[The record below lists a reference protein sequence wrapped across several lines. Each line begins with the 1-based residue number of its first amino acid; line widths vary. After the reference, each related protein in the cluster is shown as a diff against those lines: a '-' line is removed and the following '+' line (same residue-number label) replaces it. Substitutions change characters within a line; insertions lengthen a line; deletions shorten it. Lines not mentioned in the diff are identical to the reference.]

1 MSKQA
6 AASALVSMWSC
17 VALSLGILY
26 LAGRLGP
33 WVAALVIGLA
43 GIGSAGRSCSTP
55 ASPALKAG
63 KPATGSPVGNR
74 SRWSDASRGR

>member
-1 MSKQA
+1 
-6 AASALVSMWSC
+6 MWSC

-43 GIGSAGRSCSTP
+43 GIGSATILFY
-55 ASPALKAG
+55 AAK
-63 KPATGSPVGNR
+63 V
-74 SRWSDASRGR
+74 

>member
-17 VALSLGILY
+17 VTLSLGILY

-33 WVAALVIGLA
+33 WVAALVVGLA
-43 GIGSAGRSCSTP
+43 AVGSATILLFAR
-55 ASPALKAG
+55 K
-63 KPATGSPVGNR
+63 
-74 SRWSDASRGR
+74 SRPEGE